1 MYDKQM
7 EEEIIPKSEIIG
19 IANNSLE
26 TANNI
31 IQNITHEYYT
41 LSELEDL
48 LMNSTQYG
56 DGSFY
61 YPKGS
66 DKLHFAFYYDDTQ
79 GIKKRKVMSGANRI
93 EIINK
98 HSAFFGN
105 EQRTVLSHSLT
116 YGEVL
121 DEYIS
126 FYKAK
131 KRADITQDKVLGILK
146 NHTRPYFEDMKINE
160 IKAIDIQNFLNS
172 LTTLPDGRKRSTN
185 SLKKIYTYT
194 KSSFQ
199 YAYENNYI
207 EKVPIYSVE
216 LPKGSTTPKDSKVFE
231 YNELIEHLS
240 DTYTNKKYYL
250 ISMMLLSTGL
260 RPQEFLALRWSNIDY
275 KNKVISITTAIN
287 QVYKDPNNPKA
298 GFTFKEGTTKNEN
311 SVRKV
316 FLTDTMVM
324 LLKQWKKLMKDE
336 GYLVKAKELKTDDFI
351 ILSKTGKFYRMQT
364 LIRNYT
370 KHIENNGIYKHKCNF
385 YKFRHSFAT
394 FANEQRIQDTVISEL
409 MGHSCG
415 DRSITKQVYIS
426 NTKSL
431 IHESNKL
438 YNDFLEKVIADVEK
452 NINKSVKK

>member
-1 MYDKQM
+1 MNTK
-7 EEEIIPKSEIIG
+7 ETEEIIPKSEIIG
-19 IANNSLE
+19 IASNILE

-41 LSELEDL
+41 RSELEEL
-48 LMNSTQYG
+48 LMNTTQYG

-66 DKLHFAFYYDDTQ
+66 DKLHFAFYYDDSQ
-79 GIKKRKVMSGANRI
+79 GIKKRKVMSGSNRI

-105 EQRTVLSHSLT
+105 EQRTILDNMIT

-131 KRADITQDKVLGILK
+131 NRADITQDKVLGILK
-146 NHTRPYFEDMKINE
+146 NHTRPYFGDMQISE
-160 IKAIDIQNFLNS
+160 IKALDIQNFLNS
-172 LTTLPDGRKRSTN
+172 LTILPDGGKRSTN
-185 SLKKIYTYT
+185 SLRKIYTYT
-194 KSSFQ
+194 KSTLE

-207 EKVPIYSVE
+207 AKMPTYSVE
-216 LPKGSTTPKDSKVFE
+216 LPKGTTTPKDSKVFE

-240 DTYTNKKYYL
+240 DTYTNKKYYI
-250 ISMMLLSTGL
+250 ISLMLLATGL

-275 KNKVISITTAIN
+275 KNKVISITNAIN
-287 QVYKDPNNPKA
+287 QVYKDSDNPDA

-311 SVRKV
+311 SVRKI
-316 FLTDTMVM
+316 FLTDTMVS
-324 LLKQWKKLMKDE
+324 LLKQWKKLMKDD
-336 GYLVKAKELKTDDFI
+336 GYIVQAKKLKTDDFI
-351 ILSKTGKFYRMQT
+351 ILSKTGTFYRMPT
-364 LIRNYT
+364 LIRNYN
-370 KHIENNGIYKHKCNF
+370 KHIANNGKYKHKCNF

-415 DRSITKQVYIS
+415 DKSITKQVYIS

-431 IHESNKL
+431 IHESSKL

-452 NINKSVKK
+452 NINKSSKK